1 MAEVQTNTQMG
12 ELSQRFIEFVM
23 MHAQNAALFLGQIP
37 NPKTGEGEVNLELAK
52 MFIDQLGMIQEKTRG
67 NLTNEEATVLR
78 NALSNLQMA
87 FVEVSQA
94 TRGGGAPAA
103 AATVSARRRQAG
115 TDSGKFC
122 ENFSGDTGRTGIAQ
136 EIHEELRRVTP
147 FCHSERSG
155 VEESLT
161 LSRKSKRCLD
171 FARHD
176 SRSSDEPRIA
186 YVPAKSQQSPKEKKN
201 GAKNGIV
208 ADPVE
213 AAEEAGLRYVSD
225 DQPGYSRKRNGDGF
239 NYFDT
244 EGKPIRDEQRI
255 LAHQSSRHST
265 GLHGR
270 LDLSVA
276 ERSHPGDGTGR
287 ATAQTIS
294 LSRTL
299 ARSA

>member
-78 NALSNLQMA
+78 NALANLQMA

-103 AATVSARRRQAG
+103 EQPLAARRRQAG
-115 TDSGKFC
+115 TGSGKFC

-147 FCHSERSG
+147 FCHSERS
-155 VEESLT
+155 VAESRN
-161 LSRKSKRCLD
+161 LS
-171 FARHD
+171 
-176 SRSSDEPRIA
+176 
-186 YVPAKSQQSPKEKKN
+186 
-201 GAKNGIV
+201 
-208 ADPVE
+208 
-213 AAEEAGLRYVSD
+213 
-225 DQPGYSRKRNGDGF
+225 
-239 NYFDT
+239 
-244 EGKPIRDEQRI
+244 
-255 LAHQSSRHST
+255 
-265 GLHGR
+265 
-270 LDLSVA
+270 LSV
-276 ERSHPGDGTGR
+276 ERVRDVSTSLDM
-287 ATAQTIS
+287 TAVLRTS
-294 LSRTL
+294 RVLHTCLLNLSKVPKKKRT
-299 ARSA
+299 ARKMESPPTR